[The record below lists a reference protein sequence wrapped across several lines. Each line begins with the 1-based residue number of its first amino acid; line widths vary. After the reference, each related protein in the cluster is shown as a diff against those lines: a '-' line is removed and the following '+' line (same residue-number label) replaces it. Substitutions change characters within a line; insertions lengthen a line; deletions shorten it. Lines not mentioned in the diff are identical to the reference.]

1 MWVPLFS
8 RACELEGAIYRSL
21 DASRRDQIAPFLAQ
35 YRRVRERDGYRAGDA
50 AYYRSLPHVLDTE
63 PQSSV
68 WKIRQQS
75 FDRLCPMILAE
86 TSPRTPA
93 VLDLGAGSG
102 WLSYRLAALG
112 CRPVAVDLLAD
123 DKDGLG
129 ASRHYDLPFACVEA
143 DFDALP
149 FAPGQF
155 DVVVFNGSLHY
166 SPDVTATLEHAHRML
181 RPSGL
186 IAVVDSP
193 MFVRE
198 SDGRAM
204 RDRLH
209 QRLEREYEIEA
220 PIQPGEG
227 YLTFDRVNRW
237 AAWRQRSSRFYSSH
251 DGWRARVQ
259 RSPMAR
265 ALGRPRPPQFGVW
278 IAA

>member
-8 RACELEGAIYRSL
+8 RECEIDGSIYRCL
-21 DASRRDQIAPFLAQ
+21 DADRRARIAPFLAQ
-35 YRRVRERDGYRAGDA
+35 YRHVRERDGYRAGDA
-50 AYYRSLPHVLDTE
+50 AYYRSLPHVLDAE

-68 WKIRQQS
+68 WRIRQQS
-75 FDRLCPMILAE
+75 FDRLCPMILPAQ
-86 TSPRTPA
+86 SVRTPA

-129 ASRHYDLPFACVEA
+129 ASCHYDLPFVCVEA

-166 SPDVTATLEHAHRML
+166 APDVSATLERAHRML
-181 RPSGL
+181 RPAGF

-198 SDGRAM
+198 SDGTAM

-209 QRLEREYEIEA
+209 QRLVNDYGIAA
-220 PIQPGEG
+220 PILPGEG

-237 AAWRQRSSRFYSSH
+237 AAWRQRSSKFFPSH
-251 DGWRARVQ
+251 DGWRARLQ
-259 RSPMAR
+259 RTPVAR

-278 IAA
+278 TAA